1 MKNKL
6 IIFFLSY
13 FFLTNFTLA
22 ETFKFE
28 TSNIEL
34 IENGNL
40 IYASNGRAISS
51 DGELEIYSDKF
62 EYNKELDLLK
72 TFGKGSVLIKSKGI
86 KIEFKNSIID
96 QKNLTIKAY
105 GKVKIYQSDKKIIME
120 TDEIN
125 FDRKNNVI
133 KSETKTVLSDNN
145 QNIYNVD
152 NFLFEIEKNLL
163 RIENANFKDNRNN
176 KFYTSLAYLNTKT
189 NKLFG
194 KDVKVNLNNTSFEK
208 NNEPRLKGNS
218 VINDYEVTEIT
229 KGVFTT
235 CKRRDKCPP
244 WQLSAK
250 KITHDKQKQIISYDN
265 ALLRVYD
272 VPVIYFPKFFHPDP
286 TVKRKSGFLIPS
298 VKNSPSSDN
307 YLNTPYFFAIAE
319 NKDATFSPR
328 FFADEKILL
337 QTEYRQKNKDS
348 KHISDFSFFTEK
360 DKNTKSHFF
369 YKYFKEYKTNH
380 FDESMVNL
388 KIQQSS
394 NDTYLKANKL
404 KSDLISDSDVLEN
417 TFGLNLYS
425 NDLSINT
432 EVTVYENLNKEN
444 SDRFEYI
451 LPKFN
456 LVKKIE
462 NKTNFN
468 GDFSFKSQGIM
479 RNYDT
484 NIYEKI
490 NINDF
495 IFNSSPKITK
505 NGFYNNFEFIFK
517 NSNTD
522 TQKSSNF
529 KEGENY
535 YVSSLFQFNTSL
547 PLIKENEN
555 YQNILKPKMSI
566 KIAPN
571 NSKNL
576 SDRYSRI
583 DVNNIYSLNRISEDD
598 VIEGG
603 VSVAYG
609 NDFSIFDKKDSKEI
623 FNLKLANNLR
633 IKENDD
639 LPQNNQIGQK
649 TSNFFSEISYNPNN
663 IITAKY
669 NTSIKNNLSDINYE
683 NLITEFRLNN
693 IVTTFDYLNENDS
706 TDKNSYL
713 KNTTKLIIDDFN
725 SLSFSTRENKKLNL
739 TEYYNLIYQY
749 RNDCLAAS
757 VEYNKDFYSDRDLKP
772 EENIFFKLTII
783 PFGETSSPNLN
794 N

>member
-1 MKNKL
+1 MNKIFSIL
-6 IIFFLSY
+6 IIILFSQLQV
-13 FFLTNFTLA
+13 LH
-22 ETFKFE
+22 
-28 TSNIEL
+28 
-34 IENGNL
+34 
-40 IYASNGRAISS
+40 AIGAS

-328 FFADEKILL
+328 FF
-337 QTEYRQKNKDS
+337 
-348 KHISDFSFFTEK
+348 
-360 DKNTKSHFF
+360 
-369 YKYFKEYKTNH
+369 
-380 FDESMVNL
+380 
-388 KIQQSS
+388 
-394 NDTYLKANKL
+394 
-404 KSDLISDSDVLEN
+404 
-417 TFGLNLYS
+417 
-425 NDLSINT
+425 
-432 EVTVYENLNKEN
+432 
-444 SDRFEYI
+444 
-451 LPKFN
+451 
-456 LVKKIE
+456 
-462 NKTNFN
+462 
-468 GDFSFKSQGIM
+468 
-479 RNYDT
+479 
-484 NIYEKI
+484 
-490 NINDF
+490 
-495 IFNSSPKITK
+495 
-505 NGFYNNFEFIFK
+505 
-517 NSNTD
+517 
-522 TQKSSNF
+522 
-529 KEGENY
+529 
-535 YVSSLFQFNTSL
+535 
-547 PLIKENEN
+547 
-555 YQNILKPKMSI
+555 
-566 KIAPN
+566 
-571 NSKNL
+571 
-576 SDRYSRI
+576 
-583 DVNNIYSLNRISEDD
+583 
-598 VIEGG
+598 
-603 VSVAYG
+603 
-609 NDFSIFDKKDSKEI
+609 
-623 FNLKLANNLR
+623 
-633 IKENDD
+633 
-639 LPQNNQIGQK
+639 
-649 TSNFFSEISYNPNN
+649 
-663 IITAKY
+663 
-669 NTSIKNNLSDINYE
+669 
-683 NLITEFRLNN
+683 
-693 IVTTFDYLNENDS
+693 
-706 TDKNSYL
+706 
-713 KNTTKLIIDDFN
+713 
-725 SLSFSTRENKKLNL
+725 
-739 TEYYNLIYQY
+739 
-749 RNDCLAAS
+749 C
-757 VEYNKDFYSDRDLKP
+757 
-772 EENIFFKLTII
+772 
-783 PFGETSSPNLN
+783 
-794 N
+794 